1 MIDSRVT
8 PIRRQFIVDVLDNT
22 PIPFPL
28 SDLEDIAEWFEEALR
43 RRYDVKVE
51 NIEVRDRKD
60 DER

>member
-8 PIRRQFIVDVLDNT
+8 PVRRQFIVDVLDNT

-28 SDLEDIAEWFEEALR
+28 RDLEDIAEWFEEALR